1 MKKKLVYIFAAIVII
16 LAVVVMSSN
25 FIIDYQWFKEL
36 GYTSVYFTKILSIL
50 KLFIPIFLIVFLI
63 IYLYSRSLF
72 NDIRTLAGDSVIKIK
87 KIYNVIVVLI
97 SAVFAF
103 NIASKYWYTIL
114 QFTNSVSFNERDPL
128 FNNDIS
134 FYVFKLPLI
143 QVIYNMLLGL
153 AAVLVIITIATY
165 IALKLKLNVSSINNG
180 EVFNNKKSRRKF
192 AIISFVIFAMISIG
206 FILKSYYILYS
217 PRGVVYGA
225 GYTDN
230 NITLLFYKV
239 VTVVTAIFALV
250 SIFLVLENKKKLLIG
265 CGVIIVAL
273 VIIEPIVSVVTQN
286 FFVKSNELE
295 FEKKYIN
302 YHIEST
308 RKAYNIDS
316 VEEKSFEPKYN
327 LDAAQIKSNNDI
339 ISNLRINSVEP
350 VLSFYN
356 QVQTMKNYYNF
367 HDIDTDRYNINGE
380 KSQVFVSVREIEN
393 KNINSWQNK
402 HLIYTHG
409 YGSVMSKV
417 NSITTEGQPDF
428 LMSDLPTNNKTDIKL
443 DNPRIYFGE
452 SSNDYIIVNT
462 KINELDYPNGDEN
475 KGTQYSGTA
484 GIKLTP
490 LNRMLFAINEG
501 NSRILFSQDITSNSK
516 MILNKNI
523 MSRVKTIAPFLKYDS
538 DPYIVVDNGRLFWII
553 DAYTTSNKYP
563 YAQPYNNINYIRNSV
578 KVVVDAYNG
587 KTDFYITD
595 NEDPIAKSYSKI
607 FKGLFKSYD
616 EVPASL
622 KEHFRY
628 PEELFKL
635 QCQVLG
641 KYHMTNPTTFFT
653 QDDLWQISS
662 GLSNTSTTTAEVKN
676 TDEDDD
682 SEEEA
687 SESTTTKN
695 NSKEALYLMTR
706 LPGESKTEMVLCE
719 YFNVMGKQNM
729 VSMLGA
735 RMDGDNYGKL
745 VMYKFPQQKT
755 IYSPM
760 LFNNKIMQD
769 KDLTKEIKLW
779 EGKGSKVVDGDII
792 ILPINDSLLY
802 LKTLYLKANTEN
814 AIPEVKKIVLSDGNQ
829 IVSGDNVAEAL
840 QQLFD
845 YKADDNASVE
855 NNSTGTEQSGTG
867 NKISSSDAQKAKELY
882 DNAVKYQKEGDWAKY
897 GEYIK
902 ELGDLINKI
911 NGADTSEE

>member
-1 MKKKLVYIFAAIVII
+1 MKKRLGFIIATIVII
-16 LAVVVMSSN
+16 FAVFFMSSS
-25 FIIDYQWFKEL
+25 FIIDYQWFKEV
-36 GYTSVYFTKILSIL
+36 GYTSVYFTKVFSIL
-50 KLFIPIFLIVFLI
+50 KLFIPIFLIIFLI

-72 NDIRTLAGDSVIKIK
+72 NDIRTLAGDSVIKGK
-87 KIYNVIVVLI
+87 KIYNIIVVFV
-97 SAVFAF
+97 SVVFAF

-114 QFTNSVSFNERDPL
+114 QFTNSISFNEKDPL
-128 FNNDIS
+128 FNKDIS

-143 QVIYNMLLGL
+143 QVIYNTLLGL

-165 IALKLKLNVSSINNG
+165 IALKVKFNITQINDITNV
-180 EVFNNKKSRRKF
+180 KKSKRKF
-192 AIISFVIFAMISIG
+192 AIISFVIFMMISVG
-206 FILKSYYILYS
+206 FILKSYYLLYS

-230 NITLLFYKV
+230 NITLLFNKV
-239 VTVVTAIFALV
+239 VTIVAAVFSFV
-250 SIFLVLENKKKLLIG
+250 SIFLILKDKKKILTG
-265 CGVIIVAL
+265 FAAVIVGL
-273 VIIEPIVSVVTQN
+273 VILEPIAAVITQN

-316 VEEKSFEPKYN
+316 IEEKSFEPKYN
-327 LDAAQIKSNNDI
+327 LDAEQIKKNNDI
-339 ISNLRINSVEP
+339 ISNLRINSIEP

-367 HDIDTDRYNINGE
+367 HDIDTDRYNIDGQ

-393 KNINSWQNK
+393 KNITSWQNK

-417 NSITTEGQPDF
+417 NSVTAEGQPDF

-475 KGTQYSGTA
+475 KGTKYSGTA

-490 LNRMLFAINEG
+490 LNRILFAINEG
-501 NSRILFSQDITSNSK
+501 NSRILFSKDITNNSK
-516 MILNKNI
+516 IILHKNI
-523 MSRVKTIAPFLKYDS
+523 INRVKTIAPFLKYDN

-553 DAYTTSNKYP
+553 DAYTTSDKYP
-563 YAQPYNNINYIRNSV
+563 YSQPYDNVNYIRNSV

-587 KTDFYITD
+587 NTDFYITD
-595 NEDPIAKSYSKI
+595 DNDPIVKSYSKI

-616 EVPASL
+616 KIPATL

-635 QCQVLG
+635 QCEVLE

-662 GLSNTSTTTAEVKN
+662 GLSNSSTTAEAQVKN
-676 TDEDDD
+676 KDEDNK
-682 SEEEA
+682 EEEVN
-687 SESTTTKN
+687 SESKTN
-695 NSKEALYLMTR
+695 GKEALYLMTR

-769 KDLTKEIKLW
+769 KELTKEIKLW

-829 IVSGDNVAEAL
+829 IVSGDNVADAL
-840 QQLFD
+840 QQLFN
-845 YKADDNASVE
+845 YTADQNAPVE
-855 NNSTGTEQSGTG
+855 NNNTGNTQGSTN
-867 NKISSSDAQKAKELY
+867 NKISSTDAKKAKELY
-882 DNAVKYQKEGDWAKY
+882 DNALKSQKEGDWAKY

-902 ELGDLINKI
+902 ELGNLINKL
-911 NGADTSEE
+911 NGQDTAKE